1 LAVAFILVL
10 AAAAVALIALAT
22 SRAGLS
28 SDAVALA
35 RLDLPLGGGHVIG
48 VSAVTG
54 RDNHPLPVTLRD
66 GQIWPNGLVQA
77 GQRVSIYAT
86 VKRASAFAWLGGATE
101 HLSLTLTTPNAQV
114 TQQYLTLASG
124 ASLRVRF
131 SAPVAVVSTGQLGH
145 LQRQVLRSPQDAITL
160 DRTAPVGSIWVGGA
174 PRSWETPHPAL
185 VSWFP
190 AGAAAAAVAYPPPGS
205 TIGPSTPITLTFSK
219 PVNQVLGG
227 SRPPVLPITPGAWHQ
242 VNAHSI
248 VFDPEG
254 YGYGLGAKVKIP
266 LPGGVELASATTPS
280 TGTWTVPGGST
291 LRLQQL
297 LATLGY
303 LPLTFGYAGAPTPAT
318 PQAQEAAAIHPP
330 AGSFTWRYPNVPS
343 ALHAMWA
350 PGADG
355 VITRGALM
363 EFENDH
369 NMNPDGVAGPA
380 TWKALFAA
388 AIAGK
393 GTNFGYT
400 WVNVSLSSQSLELW
414 HNGHTVLTTPVNTGV
429 AAKPTD
435 PGTFPVFEHI
445 ASGTMSGT
453 NADGSHYSDPGIP
466 WISYFNGGDA
476 LHGFVRGS
484 YGSPQSDGCVE
495 MPPSTAGRVW
505 PYTPIGTIVHVF

>member
-1 LAVAFILVL
+1 
-10 AAAAVALIALAT
+10 
-22 SRAGLS
+22 
-28 SDAVALA
+28 
-35 RLDLPLGGGHVIG
+35 
-48 VSAVTG
+48 
-54 RDNHPLPVTLRD
+54 
-66 GQIWPNGLVQA
+66 
-77 GQRVSIYAT
+77 
-86 VKRASAFAWLGGATE
+86 
-101 HLSLTLTTPNAQV
+101 
-114 TQQYLTLASG
+114 
-124 ASLRVRF
+124 
-131 SAPVAVVSTGQLGH
+131 
-145 LQRQVLRSPQDAITL
+145 
-160 DRTAPVGSIWVGGA
+160 
-174 PRSWETPHPAL
+174 
-185 VSWFP
+185 
-190 AGAAAAAVAYPPPGS
+190 
-205 TIGPSTPITLTFSK
+205 
-219 PVNQVLGG
+219 
-227 SRPPVLPITPGAWHQ
+227 